1 MTMTEEARYV
11 FRELRAEDLDSW
23 LETRRLCFPADAV
36 MDEEGFHRAHTLNPA
51 GGRVLVGVCG
61 EEVVSSYVAQPMRVR
76 LGTEDVYFCHVVD
89 SMVHPEHR
97 KGLKNPGLFV
107 RTAQAFF
114 DRFGDMDAVHYG
126 WPVERAQRIG
136 RRFLEYKVVREELAL
151 VCELG
156 PDSGAAE
163 GDVVELTEAGPEVF
177 ALWERCALRWEASA
191 VRDADYLRWRFFEH
205 PNRRYTVL
213 AARAADGSLEGLC
226 VVGEDELQAEGARAL
241 VDWLVP
247 ADAPEVAARLEA
259 AARSRAAA
267 SGGVHLVASLP
278 PWSAEFA
285 AFQARGWRVQATPY
299 SLCARSFDRRVDHDL
314 LSRGWWLT
322 LADGDLA

>member
-11 FRELRAEDLDSW
+11 FRELRLEDLPSW
-23 LETRRLCFPADAV
+23 LETRALCFPEDAV

-51 GGRVLVGVCG
+51 GGRILVGVDE
-61 EEVVSSYVAQPMRVR
+61 EEVVSSYVAQPMRARV
-76 LGTEDVYFCHVVD
+76 GTEDVYFCHVVD

-97 KGLKNPGLFV
+97 RGLKNPGLFV

-151 VCELG
+151 VREL
-156 PDSGAAE
+156 DAAAAAPVE
-163 GDVVELTEAGPEVF
+163 GVVELEEAGPEVL
-177 ALWERCALRWEASA
+177 ALWERCSGRWEASA
-191 VRDADYLRWRFFEH
+191 VRDADYLRWRFLEH
-205 PNRRYTVL
+205 PRKRYAVL
-213 AARAADGSLEGLC
+213 AAPEADGSLAGLC
-226 VVGEDELQAEGARAL
+226 VVGEDEVHSEGARAL

-247 ADAPEVAARLEA
+247 AGSEEAAGRLEA
-259 AARSRAAA
+259 AACARARAA
-267 SGGVHLVASLP
+267 GGERIIASLP
-278 PWSAEFA
+278 PWSADFA
-285 AFQARGWRVQATPY
+285 AFQERGWRVQATPY
-299 SLCARSFDRRVDHDL
+299 SLCARSFDRRIDHDL